1 MYKSVAKISLSV
13 NVTGNSEIKYRIV
26 EKKAFDMMEA
36 KMVLKQKLE
45 HKAQIKQNITMVQ
58 SLLKQLEIKIIM
70 NM

>member
-36 KMVLKQKLE
+36 KMVLKQRLE
-45 HKAQIKQNITMVQ
+45 HKA
-58 SLLKQLEIKIIM
+58 
-70 NM
+70 